1 MTVLFVPS
9 VLLACHAAFFIY
21 IYIHVGKKTPNCEY
35 TMAVGMEQHILGIW
49 VHCVYGLLGLYR
61 SIAVGE
67 KSEIIHTCPDDKD
80 MVPYIYMKSR
90 PYYGYICLLSS
101 FYLFL
106 KKTFFCRNCVKGV
119 FVFAVVEVKLPLQSA
134 HLQLLTCLIGR
145 AMYSFPR

>member
-1 MTVLFVPS
+1 MQR
-9 VLLACHAAFFIY
+9 FIY
-21 IYIHVGKKTPNCEY
+21 IFMSGRRLQTVNIQWLLAWNCIY
-35 TMAVGMEQHILGIW
+35 W
-49 VHCVYGLLGLYR
+49 VYGYTVCMGILGLYR
-61 SIAVGE
+61 SMAVGE
-67 KSEIIHTCPDDKD
+67 KSEIIHTRPDDKD
-80 MVPYIYMKSR
+80 MGATFHIYMKSR
-90 PYYGYICLLSS
+90 PYHGYICLLSY